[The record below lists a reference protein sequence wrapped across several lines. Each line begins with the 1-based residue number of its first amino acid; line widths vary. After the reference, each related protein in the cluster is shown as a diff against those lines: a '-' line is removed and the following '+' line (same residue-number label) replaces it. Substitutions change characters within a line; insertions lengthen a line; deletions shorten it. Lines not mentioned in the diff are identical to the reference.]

1 MSDNNDKVVGERIRR
16 LRLDANLTQGSLAEI
31 AGVKSNTIARLE
43 RGLHTASMP
52 TLKSLAKALNVKVS
66 DILGD

>member
-1 MSDNNDKVVGERIRR
+1 MPDNNDKVVGERIRR
-16 LRLDANLTQGSLAEI
+16 FRLDANLTQDSLAEK

-43 RGLHTASMP
+43 RGAHTASSP
-52 TLKSLAKALNVKVS
+52 TLQKLAKALNVKVS